1 MSNVTTFPPKDDDP
15 RNAMQQWARLP
26 QPLKNMTTTPKTL
39 GFGTDEDDQGG
50 ARLVPGNWQPPERV
64 SEADAEAARTWLKNH
79 QAATDER
86 NFRPAPEA
94 TVEKWLLTVIA
105 ASAMSREWTQED
117 VQLKAKVLKLM
128 IDDRDVRWF
137 NKLTIREAVRRFD
150 KWVPSGS
157 ELMEFFDTLEANE
170 RMMAQRMLTVSD
182 IAARGPKKPER
193 EPGEYYNPTQE
204 PDWTWS
210 KEQAERYTHALR
222 WKKRGELAEL
232 AKIAREQ
239 PDAEGDDLVPDRQLE
254 ESEEAYLARLKFHR
268 DAVEAKA
275 TPIML
280 SDGAGRKRLKPDQ
293 PERVYAGV
301 KVSRPD
307 IEERAR
313 AEAARHDG
321 KPSEWGE

>member
-1 MSNVTTFPPKDDDP
+1 MKSQTK
-15 RNAMQQWARLP
+15 
-26 QPLKNMTTTPKTL
+26 TPKTL
-39 GFGTDEDDQGG
+39 GFGTDDDDQGG

-94 TVEKWLLTVIA
+94 VVQKWLATVLGL
-105 ASAMSREWTQED
+105 SAMSRNMTGED
-117 VQLKAKVLKLM
+117 VKLKVAALKIM
-128 IDDRDVRWF
+128 VDDRDVRWF
-137 NKLTIREAVRRFD
+137 TKETIREAVRKFD
-150 KWVPSGS
+150 KWIPSGS
-157 ELMEFFDTLEANE
+157 ELMDFFDTLEANE

-210 KEQAERYTHALR
+210 KERAEKYTHRMR
-222 WKKRGELAEL
+222 WEKRKELAEL
-232 AKIAREQ
+232 AKIAREM
-239 PDAEGDDLVPDRQLE
+239 PEAEGDDVIPVQQAGE
-254 ESEEAYLARLKFHR
+254 PTAAFLARCHEHKDRVLN
-268 DAVEAKA
+268 KA

-293 PERVYAGV
+293 PERVNATLEG
-301 KVSRPD
+301 KPARPD
-307 IEERAR
+307 IRERAER
-313 AEAARHDG
+313 EAARHDG
-321 KPSEWGE
+321 KPAEWGDGS